1 MSVFDEHLEQFE
13 GAQRSALAATVAT
26 ARTALPGAVEVLAW
40 GMPTFRASDAEG
52 PNILSVTGFKNHNS
66 LFPHSGSLAE
76 SLGEALDGWDVTKG
90 TIHFERDRPFPAP
103 LLKRILKARIVE
115 INASY
120 PKRNGELR
128 EYYDNGFAKAR
139 GRMKGEELTGAWQWW
154 RRDGSLMR
162 SGAFKTGEQ
171 VGEWIT
177 YDRQGQP
184 HRVTHFG
191 RA

>member
-1 MSVFDEHLEQFE
+1 MSVFDEHLEEFE

-40 GMPTFRASDAEG
+40 GMPTFRAGDAEG

-90 TIHFERDRPFPAP
+90 TIHFDRDRPFPAP

-139 GRMKGEELTGAWQWW
+139 GRMKGEDLTGAWQWW

-184 HRVTHFG
+184 HRVTDFG

>member
-1 MSVFDEHLEQFE
+1 
-13 GAQRSALAATVAT
+13 
-26 ARTALPGAVEVLAW
+26 
-40 GMPTFRASDAEG
+40 
-52 PNILSVTGFKNHNS
+52 
-66 LFPHSGSLAE
+66 
-76 SLGEALDGWDVTKG
+76 VTKG

-120 PKRNGELR
+120 PKRTGEMR

-162 SGAFKTGEQ
+162 SGAFKTGVQ